1 MPTYYLGRY
10 IALLTIKS
18 TLVFLSFFFL
28 LDQKGKKNI
37 CCKISYNLKNGI
49 KKPYRFLYI
58 WYLWQSV
65 SYCMLNLPLPDSAM
79 AIQAAN
85 TDRQTD
91 TDPHMV
97 IVLLLVGTACYV
109 SLYISVTIET
119 YKHWQFVPRASN
131 LLLYPCKFI
140 TLLQQQILTFL
151 QQRMPATTLL
161 RHEAF

>member
-1 MPTYYLGRY
+1 
-10 IALLTIKS
+10 
-18 TLVFLSFFFL
+18 
-28 LDQKGKKNI
+28 
-37 CCKISYNLKNGI
+37 
-49 KKPYRFLYI
+49 
-58 WYLWQSV
+58 
-65 SYCMLNLPLPDSAM
+65 MLNLPLPDSAM

-119 YKHWQFVPRASN
+119 YKHCQFVPRASN

-151 QQRMPATTLL
+151 QQLYCVMKRFNARLRQFFHSEQTLPFFDFDHRQEMKFTYAPGNEFFFGHKL
-161 RHEAF
+161 CLAADFAVVLSSVIGRGSDLHRVGFFYLA

>member
-1 MPTYYLGRY
+1 
-10 IALLTIKS
+10 
-18 TLVFLSFFFL
+18 
-28 LDQKGKKNI
+28 
-37 CCKISYNLKNGI
+37 
-49 KKPYRFLYI
+49 
-58 WYLWQSV
+58 
-65 SYCMLNLPLPDSAM
+65 MLNLPLPDSAM

-119 YKHWQFVPRASN
+119 YKHCQFVPRASN

-151 QQRMPATTLL
+151 QQRMPATTLMQGCVNFFTVSKPYLFSILITDRKWNSPMPQVMNSSSATNFVL
-161 RHEAF
+161 RQTLQ

>member
-1 MPTYYLGRY
+1 
-10 IALLTIKS
+10 
-18 TLVFLSFFFL
+18 
-28 LDQKGKKNI
+28 
-37 CCKISYNLKNGI
+37 
-49 KKPYRFLYI
+49 
-58 WYLWQSV
+58 
-65 SYCMLNLPLPDSAM
+65 MLNLPLPDSAM

-91 TDPHMV
+91 TDPHIV

-119 YKHWQFVPRASN
+119 YKHCQFVPRASN